1 MWPTAMPMG
10 NNPRLDAVLRAGQA
24 QLAATGAPGDP
35 PAGALRG
42 AAAADALKK
51 AASANSVMA
60 SDPGAPPAFGKA
72 QSTPAAPQGFQMRKG
87 GGAKPVKVD
96 SETGNQ
102 IFAKSSEVV
111 KDLIAEYKK
120 DQAERME
127 KLRKDRADA
136 ETCAQ
141 RRVEAINKFRDEEA
155 AAARETIA
163 KLEAE
168 LKKVEKSRD
177 DLQNASDASLAKIDK
192 MAQQEGESSKLV
204 TELQRVVKELN
215 AEKASVQDEL
225 NLKIK
230 SCDEARDAAQRE
242 ADAEKEKLE
251 AAWKLKL
258 DECEAKAAA
267 GDVKSSKELAECT
280 RKLEKAVED
289 LERETK
295 ALSAAEKAAF
305 EKDRKFY
312 EAAKAACDALS
323 AYTKESPD
331 EAFRKK
337 TKDFITSAPAAGSGV
352 DLQSA
357 QAM

>member
-1 MWPTAMPMG
+1 MPMG
-10 NNPRLDAVLRAGQA
+10 NNPRFEAVLRAGEA
-24 QLAATGAPGDP
+24 HRRETAATGAPP
-35 PAGALRG
+35 KGALQG
-42 AAAADALKK
+42 PAAADALKPKLGGK
-51 AASANSVMA
+51 AASADSVIVN
-60 SDPGAPPAFGKA
+60 DPGAPPAFSKA

-87 GGAKPVKVD
+87 GGAKPVRVD

-102 IFAKSSEVV
+102 ILAKSSEVV

-141 RRVEAINKFRDEEA
+141 RRIEAINKYRDEEA
-155 AAARETIA
+155 AAARDTIA

-177 DLQNASDASLAKIDK
+177 DLQNASDQSIAKIER
-192 MAQQEGESSKLV
+192 MTIEGGETSKQAEEMKKAIAKL
-204 TELQRVVKELN
+204 E
-215 AEKASVQDEL
+215 AEKKSVQDEL
-225 NLKIK
+225 ALKIK

-305 EKDRKFY
+305 EKDKKFY
-312 EAAKAACDALS
+312 AAAKAACDALS

-331 EAFRKK
+331 ETFRKK
-337 TKDFITSAPAAGSGV
+337 TKDFVTSA
-352 DLQSA
+352 SA
-357 QAM
+357 EEAM

>member
-1 MWPTAMPMG
+1 MTYT
-10 NNPRLDAVLRAGQA
+10 PRLNAVLRAGEQ
-24 QLAATGAPGDP
+24 QRLMGATYSGKSGDNSIRYRNAPTGIDPPKLPKAKSAPEVPAGFTTMKGPAPGKKV
-35 PAGALRG
+35 
-42 AAAADALKK
+42 LK
-51 AASANSVMA
+51 N
-60 SDPGAPPAFGKA
+60 DEGDQAF
-72 QSTPAAPQGFQMRKG
+72 Q
-87 GGAKPVKVD
+87 
-96 SETGNQ
+96 
-102 IFAKSSEVV
+102 KSSEVV
-111 KDLIAEYKK
+111 KDLINEFKK
-120 DQAERME
+120 EQMERME

-141 RRVEAINKFRDEEA
+141 RRIEAINKFRDEEA

-230 SCDEARDAAQRE
+230 SCNEERDAAQRE

-289 LERETK
+289 LEAETK
-295 ALSAAEKAAF
+295 AHSAAKSAAF
-305 EKDRKFY
+305 EKDKKFY

-323 AYTKESPD
+323 EYTKESPD
-331 EAFRKK
+331 ETFRKQ
-337 TKDFITSAPAAGSGV
+337 TKDFITSA
-352 DLQSA
+352 SA
-357 QAM
+357 EAI